1 MTEENARDVQVVTT
15 VDGTLMTT
23 ARADESRC
31 DALAPN
37 SLIRCS
43 YRTDHP
49 PLIVGGARYDHHVPG
64 VVSWDLPTIEPPAPR
79 CESTPG
85 VFDWPHANPRCTLAA
100 GHEGAHR
107 NGITT
112 WGLGPSFAAEVAF
125 LRELASAGGPFA
137 RGILS
142 DARPVRV
149 RFIELPYRTEQREV
163 FSGIDAT
170 VSVSGGFALVV
181 DRFNHRQHRDDE
193 QEYWQDLGALIG
205 ARLVLCYP
213 GTLDIEP
220 WMDAAA

>member
-15 VDGTLMTT
+15 VDGTPLTT
-23 ARADESRC
+23 AGADESRC

-43 YRTDHP
+43 YRADHP

-85 VFDWPHANPRCTLAA
+85 VFDWPHANPRCALAA

-112 WGLGPSFAAEVAF
+112 WGLGPSPAAEVAS
-125 LRELASAGGPFA
+125 LRELASAGGPLRITA
-137 RGILS
+137 LNPQ
-142 DARPVRV
+142 PVRV

-170 VSVSGGFALVV
+170 VSVPGGFALVV
-181 DRFNHRQHRDDE
+181 DGFSHHAHRDAERPDWE
-193 QEYWQDLGALIG
+193 QFGETIG
-205 ARLVLCYP
+205 AKVTLCYV